1 MFDECETFDR
11 VIYCFITYDNNN
23 NNNKVIHHFLKDVL
37 NQECLYHSPI

>member
-11 VIYCFITYDNNN
+11 VIYCFITYNNN
-23 NNNKVIHHFLKDVL
+23 NNNMVIHHFLKDVL